1 MTLHLERIL
10 PNYTSTDTNSQETQ
24 KFLVFMDG
32 NYVFFIYSASNTVQ
46 GGEFQA
52 MIHFN
57 RGKSTIHFSARIA
70 FLQGNSG
77 FKN

>member
-1 MTLHLERIL
+1 
-10 PNYTSTDTNSQETQ
+10 
-24 KFLVFMDG
+24 MDG

-52 MIHFN
+52 MIHN
-57 RGKSTIHFSARIA
+57 TGKSTIHFSAHIA

>member
-1 MTLHLERIL
+1 
-10 PNYTSTDTNSQETQ
+10 
-24 KFLVFMDG
+24 MDG

-57 RGKSTIHFSARIA
+57 TGKSTIHFSAHIA